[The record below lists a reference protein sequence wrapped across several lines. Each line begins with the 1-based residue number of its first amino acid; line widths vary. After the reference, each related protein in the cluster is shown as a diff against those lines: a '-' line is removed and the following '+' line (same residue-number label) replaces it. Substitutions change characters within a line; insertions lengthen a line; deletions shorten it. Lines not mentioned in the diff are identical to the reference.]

1 MPGIQDYPKVEI
13 NFSPTVPSMKRIKD
27 KTKIDVRYSVV
38 SPFAFVHIYWDPKI
52 YEVLYEIEEPRLDKT
67 EMGYRDQILTA
78 IRDMIN
84 YDTIVEKDREKLL
97 EYIDKRFKIIA
108 FELGLNMSYE

>member
-1 MPGIQDYPKVEI
+1 MTGIQDYPRVEM
-13 NFSPTVPSMKRIKD
+13 NFSPMIPPLKKIKD
-27 KTKIDVRYSVV
+27 KTKIDVRYSVI

-67 EMGYRDQILTA
+67 ERSYRDQILTA

-84 YDTIVEKDREKLL
+84 NDTIVEKDRGKLL
-97 EYIDKRFKIIA
+97 ENIDKRFKIID
-108 FELGLNMSYE
+108 FEIG